1 MALPPFTDRDYFFN
15 VPVLRL
21 DIASGFI
28 GGIGFTPHMTDI
40 VVRATDVIYVERFHG
55 SVFHDF
61 ELLGH
66 NIIAGAV
73 DSLSITITFCPQ
85 PPDDM
90 NLAAFLDL
98 R

>member
-15 VPVLRL
+15 VPVFRL
-21 DIASGFI
+21 DIATSLI
-28 GGIGFTPHMTDI
+28 SGIGFTPDMTDI
-40 VVRATDVIYVERFHG
+40 MVGAADVIDIVGLHR
-55 SVFHDF
+55 SALHDF
-61 ELLGH
+61 KFLSDH
-66 NIIAGAV
+66 IIAGAV
-73 DSLSITITFCPQ
+73 DSLSITITLCPQ